1 MQTDDHK
8 PVPWRKPPSRLWN
21 PQPLQPPQVD
31 RELTRLPPIERS
43 AEVIRYSV
51 LKAEFWIS
59 RRGALREWLR
69 INFLGALIIG
79 SPALFIVPI
88 ITFLLGQFVTW
99 MAFLAL
105 AAWNLVR
112 FIGSVIAAIAL
123 ITAALAVFSAFK
135 RR

>member
-8 PVPWRKPPSRLWN
+8 PALWRKPPSRLWN
-21 PQPLQPPQVD
+21 PQPIQPPKVD
-31 RELTRLPPIERS
+31 RELTKLPPIERS

-69 INFLGALIIG
+69 INCLGALVIG
-79 SPALFIVPI
+79 IPALFIIPI
-88 ITFLLGQFVTW
+88 ITFILGQFVTW

-123 ITAALAVFSAFK
+123 ITSALAVF
-135 RR
+135 RGTRGR

>member
-1 MQTDDHK
+1 MQTGDNNRTL
-8 PVPWRKPPSRLWN
+8 WRKPPSRLWN
-21 PQPLQPPQVD
+21 PQPIQPPQVD
-31 RELTRLPPIERS
+31 RELTKRPPIERS

-69 INFLGALIIG
+69 INCLGALVIG
-79 SPALFIVPI
+79 IPALFIVPI
-88 ITFLLGQFVTW
+88 ITFILSQFVTW

-123 ITAALAVFSAFK
+123 ITAALAVFK
-135 RR
+135 GMRGR

>member
-1 MQTDDHK
+1 MQTGDNNRTL
-8 PVPWRKPPSRLWN
+8 WRKPPSRLWN
-21 PQPLQPPQVD
+21 PQPIQPPQVD
-31 RELTRLPPIERS
+31 RELTKRPPIERS

-69 INFLGALIIG
+69 INCLGALVIG
-79 SPALFIVPI
+79 IPALFIVPI
-88 ITFLLGQFVTW
+88 ITFILSQFVTW

-123 ITAALAVFSAFK
+123 ITAALAVF
-135 RR
+135 RGTRGR